1 MTNAAEQTEYAV
13 QQALAAIPH
22 PSGGTIA
29 DAGMIA
35 GVQVTADGAAIVALA
50 ADPRFGAQMETIRL
64 AAERAV
70 GALSGIHN
78 VTVVLT
84 AERDAAAKK
93 APQRLARLP
102 AVKHI
107 IAVASGKGGV
117 GKSTVAVNLAAALAR
132 AGLKTGILD
141 ADIYGPS
148 LPRMLG
154 LSGQKPGLKDERLQP
169 LHAHGLTVMSIGFMI
184 AEERPLIW
192 RGPMVQSALRQFLE
206 DVDWAAGGESLDVL
220 VVDFPPGTGDVQLT
234 MAQKVPMTGAV
245 VVSTPQDIAL
255 LDARKGLA
263 MFRETGV
270 PVLGIVENMSV
281 FICPRCEHEEHIFG
295 HQGAREEAA
304 RLNVPF
310 LGEIPLHAD
319 VRRLCDDG
327 TPVVLAAPDG
337 AAGRA
342 FAAIADGVRHA
353 LAGKPDVRAAI
364 L

>member
-1 MTNAAEQTEYAV
+1 MSALRGVAHPAGGDVVTAGAV
-13 QQALAAIPH
+13 AGLQV
-22 PSGGTIA
+22 SGGDIVLA
-29 DAGMIA
+29 L
-35 GVQVTADGAAIVALA
+35 GAS
-50 ADPRFGAQMETIRL
+50 PRFGAQMETVRQG
-64 AAERAV
+64 AERILTTLP
-70 GALSGIHN
+70 GARA

-84 AERDAAAKK
+84 AEKTADDKK
-93 APQRLARLP
+93 RPQPLARMP
-102 AVKHI
+102 NVRHI

-117 GKSTVAVNLAAALAR
+117 GKSTVAVNLAAALAQ
-132 AGLKTGILD
+132 GGMKVGILD

-169 LHAHGLTVMSIGFMI
+169 LTAHGLTVMSIGFMI
-184 AEERPLIW
+184 DEARPLIW

-206 DVDWAAGGESLDVL
+206 DVEWGELDVL

-263 MFRETGV
+263 MFGETGV

-295 HQGAREEAA
+295 HQGAQQEAA
-304 RLNVPF
+304 RLGVPF
-310 LGEIPLHAD
+310 LGDVPLHAD
-319 VRRLCDDG
+319 VRKLCDDG
-327 TPVVLAAPDG
+327 RPVVIAAPDS
-337 AAGRA
+337 AAGKA
-342 FAAIADGVRHA
+342 FAVIATNVRTQMEKAEHGVRA
-353 LAGKPDVRAAI
+353 YI
-364 L
+364 

>member
-1 MTNAAEQTEYAV
+1 MTLTEDIITKALQNVAHPGGGDVVSAGAV
-13 QQALAAIPH
+13 AGLQVQDGDVVLALAAH
-22 PSGGTIA
+22 
-29 DAGMIA
+29 
-35 GVQVTADGAAIVALA
+35 
-50 ADPRFGAQMETIRL
+50 PRFGAQMETTRQ

-70 GALSGIHN
+70 KALPGVRNI
-78 VTVVLT
+78 TVVLT
-84 AERDAAAKK
+84 AEKHADDKK
-93 APQRLARLP
+93 RPQPLARMP
-102 AVKHI
+102 DVKHI

-117 GKSTVAVNLAAALAR
+117 GKSTVAVNLAAALAQG
-132 AGLKTGILD
+132 GLKVGILD

-184 AEERPLIW
+184 DEARPLIW

-206 DVDWAAGGESLDVL
+206 DVDWGTLDVL
-220 VVDFPPGTGDVQLT
+220 IVDFPPGTGDVQLT

-263 MFRETGV
+263 MFKETGV

-295 HQGAREEAA
+295 HQGARDEAA

-319 VRRLCDDG
+319 IRKLCDDG
-327 TPVVLAAPDG
+327 TPVVIAAPDSASG
-337 AAGRA
+337 KA
-342 FAAIADGVRHA
+342 FAAIAAQVRAQIDAAH
-353 LAGKPDVRAAI
+353 DVRAN

>member
-1 MTNAAEQTEYAV
+1 MTILTEETVRGALRAV
-13 QQALAAIPH
+13 RH
-22 PSGGTIA
+22 PAGGDIVA
-29 DAGMIA
+29 AGMVA
-35 GVQVTADGAAIVALA
+35 GLQVAGGDVVLALA
-50 ADPRFGAQMETIRL
+50 ADTRFGAQLETVRQ

-70 GALSGIHN
+70 RALPGAGA

-84 AERDAAAKK
+84 AEREAGEKRP
-93 APQRLARLP
+93 PQKLARLP
-102 AVKHI
+102 DVRHI
-107 IAVASGKGGV
+107 VAVASGKGGV
-117 GKSTVAVNLAAALAR
+117 GKSTVAVNLAAALAQ
-132 AGLKTGILD
+132 GGGMKVGILD

-154 LSGQKPGLKDERLQP
+154 LSGRKPELKGERLQP
-169 LHAHGLTVMSIGFMI
+169 VMAHGMAVMSIGFMI

-206 DVDWAAGGESLDVL
+206 DVDWGGLDVL

-281 FICPRCEHEEHIFG
+281 FVCPRCAHEEHIFG
-295 HQGAREEAA
+295 HEGAQAEAA
-304 RLNVPF
+304 RLGVPF

-327 TPVVLAAPDG
+327 TPVVLAAPES
-337 AAGRA
+337 ASGRA
-342 FAAIADGVRHA
+342 FAAIAA
-353 LAGKPDVRAAI
+353 QVRAQLDDPAYAAAGRP
-364 L
+364 

>member
-1 MTNAAEQTEYAV
+1 MALTEDIIIKALQGVAYPGGGDVVAAGVIAGMQV
-13 QQALAAIPH
+13 DGGDVVLALAAN
-22 PSGGTIA
+22 
-29 DAGMIA
+29 
-35 GVQVTADGAAIVALA
+35 
-50 ADPRFGAQMETIRL
+50 PRFGAQMETARQ
-64 AAERAV
+64 AAERAIKALP
-70 GALSGIHN
+70 GARN

-84 AERDAAAKK
+84 AEKTADDKK
-93 APQRLARLP
+93 RPQPLARMP

-117 GKSTVAVNLAAALAR
+117 GKSTVAVNLAAALAQG
-132 AGLKTGILD
+132 GLRVGILD

-184 AEERPLIW
+184 DEARPLIW

-206 DVDWAAGGESLDVL
+206 DVDWAPEGQGLDVL
-220 VVDFPPGTGDVQLT
+220 IVDFPPGTGDVQLT

-295 HQGAREEAA
+295 HEGAKAEAA
-304 RLNVPF
+304 RLGVPF
-310 LGEIPLHAD
+310 LGEIPLHAEI
-319 VRRLCDDG
+319 RKLCDDG
-327 TPVVLAAPDG
+327 RPVVIAAPDS

-342 FAAIADGVRHA
+342 FAAIAAQVRVQMDSVH
-353 LAGKPDVRAAI
+353 DQRAHP
-364 L
+364 

>member
-1 MTNAAEQTEYAV
+1 MALSEDIITKALQSVAHPGGGDVVSAGVIAGMQV
-13 QQALAAIPH
+13 DGGDVVLALAAN
-22 PSGGTIA
+22 
-29 DAGMIA
+29 
-35 GVQVTADGAAIVALA
+35 
-50 ADPRFGAQMETIRL
+50 PRFGAQMETTRQ
-64 AAERAV
+64 AAERAIKALP
-70 GALSGIHN
+70 GARS

-84 AERDAAAKK
+84 AEKNADDKK
-93 APQRLARLP
+93 RPLPLARMP
-102 AVKHI
+102 DVKHI

-117 GKSTVAVNLAAALAR
+117 GKSTVAVNLAAALAQG
-132 AGLKTGILD
+132 GLKVGILD

-154 LSGQKPGLKDERLQP
+154 LSGQKPGLREERLQP

-184 AEERPLIW
+184 DEARPLIW

-206 DVDWAAGGESLDVL
+206 DVDWGTLDVL
-220 VVDFPPGTGDVQLT
+220 IVDFPPGTGDVQLT

-281 FICPRCEHEEHIFG
+281 FVCPRCEHEEHIFG

-304 RLNVPF
+304 RLNVTF

-319 VRRLCDDG
+319 IRKLCDAG
-327 TPVVLAAPDG
+327 TPVVIAAPDS
-337 AAGRA
+337 AAGKA
-342 FAAIADGVRHA
+342 FAAIAAQVRAQIDAGHGVRAH
-353 LAGKPDVRAAI
+353 L
-364 L
+364 